1 MGQCGELGSQW
12 SGYGENNGRR
22 RSAWQLVRHAQGL
35 VQGCSMII
43 TKSMA
48 GFISAGH
55 GSGMEVVDN
64 MLGHVW
70 AWTGHAPACQPRSSK
85 WTFTF
90 VHVQASIG

>member
-1 MGQCGELGSQW
+1 MGRCGELGPRW
-12 SGYGENNGRR
+12 PGYGENNRQR
-22 RSAWQLVRHAQGL
+22 RSAWQLVRHARGW
-35 VQGCSMII
+35 VQGCSMIV

-55 GSGMEVVDN
+55 DLGMVVVDN
-64 MLGHVW
+64 TLGRT
-70 AWTGHAPACQPRSSK
+70 WTGHASACQPRSSK